1 MTGMSDREKA
11 FENKFVHDE
20 EMRFKAIARRNK
32 LFGLW
37 AAGQLGRSDA
47 AAYARDV
54 VAADAL
60 KADDSDVIA
69 KVRGDLEAARIKV
82 SEAEIVA
89 KLKSLYAEAQ
99 RQLFEE

>member
-37 AAGQLGRSDA
+37 PLASSAGAMRPPMPGTWSPPMR
-47 AAYARDV
+47 
-54 VAADAL
+54 
-60 KADDSDVIA
+60 
-69 KVRGDLEAARIKV
+69 
-82 SEAEIVA
+82 
-89 KLKSLYAEAQ
+89 
-99 RQLFEE
+99 

>member
-1 MTGMSDREKA
+1 M
-11 FENKFVHDE
+11 
-20 EMRFKAIARRNK
+20 
-32 LFGLW
+32 
-37 AAGQLGRSDA
+37 
-47 AAYARDV
+47 